1 MRPLVTTAVLHFAGT
16 FVAALAL
23 GASDA
28 MLAAAAVAGTF
39 ALLLWFASLHS
50 TDSESGLPLAG
61 ATAAVGLALTGR
73 SPASSLL
80 PLVAAQVV
88 GSVAAG
94 GLVLALGRVNESATL
109 VWDTPALTTT
119 AVAGVLVGL
128 IASWTVLAV
137 DGGAPAAWWA
147 APTFLAGA
155 VLNVALAAAVAPA
168 VLIGL
173 ATAGLITWTTTL
185 VAAGAALVGAAAG
198 VYVVA
203 VVTPSP
209 E

>member
-1 MRPLVTTAVLHFAGT
+1 MRPLVTTAVLHLVGT

-23 GASDA
+23 GASEA
-28 MLAAAAVAGTF
+28 MLTAAAVAGTF

-50 TDSESGLPLAG
+50 TESESGLPLAG

-73 SPASSLL
+73 SPAGTLL
-80 PLVAAQVV
+80 PLIAAQVV

-94 GLVLALGRVNESATL
+94 GLVLALGRVNDSATL
-109 VWDTPALTTT
+109 VWDTPGLTTT
-119 AVAGVLVGL
+119 AAAGVLVGL
-128 IASWTVLAV
+128 LASWTVLAV

-147 APTFLAGA
+147 APTLLAGA

-168 VLIGL
+168 ALVGL
-173 ATAGLITWTTTL
+173 ATAGLLGWTTAL
-185 VAAGAALVGAAAG
+185 MAAGATLVGAAAG

-203 VVTPSP
+203 LVTPRP